1 MVTGSR
7 AAWWVLAT
15 AAVLVVLPGGPRA
28 ETCDLQFAD
37 AVGDWTGPCTDGI
50 AHGWG
55 SAAGSNWRYEGAARD
70 GKAQGRGTVTWSDGA
85 FYEGDFVAGKRTG
98 QGVAVDAEGD
108 RHEGQFRDGVPHGWG
123 TGTSP
128 EGGHFTGEWRDGVPH
143 GEGVETVDGERRE
156 VEYRDGERV
165 AAEPEACKLEYE
177 GELFDWSGPCTDGL
191 AAGSGRAEGDGGAFY
206 EGAARAGKPHGEGTV
221 DDGEGFRYE
230 GGWQNG
236 QQHGSGILTRASDGY
251 AYEGEFRDG
260 MPHGTGTETVEGERY
275 TGEFRDGERVAQ
287 TPEALGPKWSFV
299 TNQACQVW
307 NYGEAEQYEPFTW
320 SGDCAEGMAAGEGRL
335 TVAGDDGV
343 YEGTMRDGKLDGQGT
358 WTWGPTGDRY
368 EGGWREGGLWWQV
381 DLGALFWID
390 ELFIY
395 FKTRGEGTS
404 SFLFERLH
412 HGRGYNILF
421 SDGRLTTGGDLDLTF
436 LLREDMA
443 IDAAL
448 ASARLVRHIRYLFEP
463 RKMRYIFWHGHEDQG
478 WFSHPMEFMLFSP
491 GYPAQVMLRS
501 DFIDLGQLA
510 GDGRAKAIKRLRW
523 EATTPDQTQLQ
534 VRSRSGNVLQEL
546 YTFYDKK
553 GEEVTETRYNSLPKV
568 IRGPIDTMVVVGADW
583 GAWSNFYQFSGEA
596 FKSETPRRFIQLEL
610 ILSTEDPAVAPVLH
624 ALALDFEDALVAQ
637 AAGQVMPRQAVPNEA
652 TQFTYT
658 LWTNAA
664 EGDSGFD
671 RLRFSTPS
679 AVDATDVRLRVG
691 GEAREPHAV
700 RVVGDSLLLVDLLE
714 VVRTDSVTVEFT
726 TKVLRNA
733 TVFAADLGQEAR
745 PDLWQSVEAADR
757 QANLVF
763 LPDLPGSERLIGDLQ
778 VTPSVFSPNGDGIND
793 RVQIRFA
800 LFKAVDASPSVRI
813 FDLAGREV
821 AALVSSDVGVLQSF
835 SWGGLD
841 ASGARVVPGVYV
853 CRIDAGADAGQG
865 EVIRTIAVAY

>member
-1 MVTGSR
+1 MMQKKYRVCHLLLGLFICGSSQAEEVR
-7 AAWWVLAT
+7 FDTPSEWAT
-15 AAVLVVLPGGPRA
+15 WEFPVDIV
-28 ETCDLQFAD
+28 QFAD
-37 AVGDWTGPCTDGI
+37 DGSLKLKKFRKQI
-50 AHGWG
+50 NATLDAHLFTHPSKKRGEVEGGIWR
-55 SAAGSNWRYEGAARD
+55 AGSNEADAPKLMDGDPATYWQPDVADQLVDWSVNIDLGRPVLAREIKLMFPDEEGARPLRQFSVFVTQGARIQAQD
-70 GKAQGRGTVTWSDGA
+70 DVFRYRKIFQTTKPNVETSIAIPLLGSALDTTRVLDADRDVDLSAEQDFQMVRLIRITADEKSSDAALAEIEVLAQGDNVSLGTLERGGRFEHGLLAREPQNMFDGNMDT
-85 FYEGDFVAGKRTG
+85 FG
-98 QGVAVDAEGD
+98 
-108 RHEGQFRDGVPHGWG
+108 
-123 TGTSP
+123 
-128 EGGHFTGEWRDGVPH
+128 
-143 GEGVETVDGERRE
+143 
-156 VEYRDGERV
+156 
-165 AAEPEACKLEYE
+165 
-177 GELFDWSGPCTDGL
+177 
-191 AAGSGRAEGDGGAFY
+191 
-206 EGAARAGKPHGEGTV
+206 
-221 DDGEGFRYE
+221 
-230 GGWQNG
+230 N
-236 QQHGSGILTRASDGY
+236 ILTSG
-251 AYEGEFRDG
+251 
-260 MPHGTGTETVEGERY
+260 GT
-275 TGEFRDGERVAQ
+275 
-287 TPEALGPKWSFV
+287 K
-299 TNQACQVW
+299 
-307 NYGEAEQYEPFTW
+307 
-320 SGDCAEGMAAGEGRL
+320 
-335 TVAGDDGV
+335 
-343 YEGTMRDGKLDGQGT
+343 
-358 WTWGPTGDRY
+358 
-368 EGGWREGGLWWQV
+368 GGWREGGLWWQV

-390 ELFIY
+390 EMFIY

-404 SFLFERLH
+404 SFLFEGLH

-421 SDGRLTTGGDLDLTF
+421 SDGRRTTGGDLDLTF
-436 LLREDMA
+436 LLREDIA

-448 ASARLVRHIRYLFEP
+448 ASARQVRHIRYLFQP
-463 RKMRYIFWHGHEDQG
+463 RKIRYIFWHGHEDRG
-478 WFSHPMEFMLFSP
+478 WFSHPMEFMIFSP

-637 AAGQVMPRQAVPNEA
+637 TAGQVMPRHAVPNEA

-679 AVDATDVRLRVG
+679 AVDVADVRLSIG
-691 GEAREPHAV
+691 GVEREASGVHVE
-700 RVVGDSLLLVDLLE
+700 GDSLLFIDLPE
-714 VVRTDSVTVEFT
+714 TVRTDSVALEFT

-745 PDLWQSVEAADR
+745 PDLWQSVEAAER

-778 VTPSVFSPNGDGIND
+778 VVPPVFSPNGDGIND
-793 RVQIRFA
+793 HVQIRFA

-821 AALVSSDVGVLQSF
+821 AALMSSSGDVLRLF
-835 SWGGLD
+835 NWDGLD
-841 ASGARVVPGVYV
+841 GSGERVAPGVYV

-865 EVIRTIAVAY
+865 EVIRTLAVAY